1 MNEKIVIVICL
12 ISPLV
17 ISCAAALSPN
27 YYKFINKSSHT
38 VYVRVGG
45 MGGKEYV
52 IEPGKRKGF
61 PATHEISYF
70 DYTPADKVEYEEKS
84 GSWYDQNFGMV
95 RNWWD
100 ITFYDQ

>member
-12 ISPLV
+12 VSPFV

-38 VYVRVGG
+38 VYVEVE
-45 MGGKEYV
+45 GKEYV

-61 PATHEISYF
+61 PTSHQINSF
-70 DYTPADKVEYEEKS
+70 SYTPKDRVEYEQKS

-100 ITFYDQ
+100 ITFYDR